1 MLVTGGG
8 AWRGRAGAVVG
19 FSNIGGREGAVRRA
33 RYRVACRV
41 CAVPHPAIIT
51 ISMNVC
57 VPVAWGGRCSFPGRL
72 SSETAMGMDGGD

>member
-8 AWRGRAGAVVG
+8 AWRGHAGAVVG

-57 VPVAWGGRCSFPGRL
+57 VPVAWGGEMFVSWSSFF
-72 SSETAMGMDGGD
+72 